1 MESCR
6 QREKHEQK
14 PCGRNKFCFFENLKK
29 ISFEMES
36 LGIKEESGREER
48 KVVRQATGFQ
58 KGHQFNGG
66 GRPQTG

>member
-29 ISFEMES
+29 IRFEMES
-36 LGIKEESGREER
+36 LGIKEESGREE
-48 KVVRQATGFQ
+48 
-58 KGHQFNGG
+58 GG
-66 GRPQTG
+66 EEGNWLSKRTSV